1 MILYRGCLK
10 SCNYNCSY
18 CPFSKHGMSVKELE
32 KDKKQWFAFIESL
45 QKQAEKTDIRAMMVT
60 PYGEALIHPWYWE
73 GLAKIS
79 GLSWIE
85 AVGAQTNLGFP
96 ISKSFDIFE
105 KCGGKHKKLCLWATF
120 HPEMTTARE
129 FAYKCRK
136 IAAKG
141 VKISAGAVG
150 EPKNLKLL
158 RQLRWELPKEIYFWI
173 NKMEGMKRS
182 YTDDEIQAFLDM
194 DPYFYRELQP
204 HPSDAEECT
213 GRLFIEGD
221 GRLRL
226 CNISPAFQTETKS
239 NGRLCSRKRCSCY
252 LAYGGRKNLVNQM
265 LFGPWP
271 LFRIPRRPKAVFL
284 DIVGTLYPNRKEHA
298 GCYTREISQEI
309 QDALSVLAVK
319 EKTLLFF
326 ATTLPYEDARKRC
339 RPIWHLFSGGIF
351 AGGAH
356 ILVYGISMNS
366 MINMIDMIDMHSVQK
381 EYIYDMDE
389 VVVKK
394 LEPLQ
399 RMFHFR
405 MLVYR
410 KRRRCYKITLF
421 RAHGKSWN
429 GEEAE
434 AIMAYLPQ
442 SLRIQVRYFIEESCM
457 QVLSVEADKAN
468 GMQMI
473 CEWLHIPVS
482 DIFAAGDSREDLKMM
497 QFIKES

>member
-10 SCNYNCSY
+10 SCNYSCSY
-18 CPFSKHGMSVKELE
+18 CPFAKHGMSAKELE
-32 KDKKQWFAFIESL
+32 KDKKRWLAFIENF
-45 QKQAEKTDIRAMMVT
+45 QKQAEKADIRAMMVT

-79 GLSWIE
+79 GLSRME
-85 AVGAQTNLGFP
+85 AVGAQTNLGFQ
-96 ISKSFDIFE
+96 ISNSFSVFE
-105 KCGGKHKKLCLWATF
+105 KSGGNYKKLCLWATF
-120 HPEMTTARE
+120 HPEMTTVKE
-129 FAYKCRK
+129 FASKCRK
-136 IAAKG
+136 IAAEG
-141 VKISAGAVG
+141 VRISAGAVG
-150 EPKNLKLL
+150 APENLKLL
-158 RQLRWELPKEIYFWI
+158 RRLRWELPKEIYFWI

-182 YTDDEIQAFLDM
+182 YTDDEIRAFLEM

-204 HPSDAEECT
+204 HPSDAEECVE
-213 GRLFIEGD
+213 RLFIEGD

-226 CNISPAFQTETKS
+226 CNISNAFQTES
-239 NGRLCSRKRCSCY
+239 NGRMCSRKRCSCY

-284 DIVGTLYPNRKEHA
+284 DIVGTLYPNGKERA

-309 QDALSVLAVK
+309 QDALRVLSVK
-319 EKTLLFF
+319 EQTLLFF

-356 ILVYGISMNS
+356 ILFCGISMIS
-366 MINMIDMIDMHSVQK
+366 VPDMHSVQK
-381 EYIYDMDE
+381 EYIYNIDE
-389 VVVKK
+389 AIVKK

-399 RMFHFR
+399 QVFRFR

-410 KRRRCYKITLF
+410 KRRQCYKITLF
-421 RAHGKSWN
+421 RAHRKSWN

-434 AIMAYLPQ
+434 EVMAYLPQ
-442 SLRIQVRYFIEESCM
+442 PLRNQVRYFIEDRCM
-457 QVLSVEADKAN
+457 QVISAEADKAN
-468 GMQMI
+468 GMKMI
-473 CEWLHIPVS
+473 CEWLHLPVS
-482 DIFAAGDSREDLKMM
+482 DIFAAGDSYEDIKMM
-497 QFIKES
+497 QLIER